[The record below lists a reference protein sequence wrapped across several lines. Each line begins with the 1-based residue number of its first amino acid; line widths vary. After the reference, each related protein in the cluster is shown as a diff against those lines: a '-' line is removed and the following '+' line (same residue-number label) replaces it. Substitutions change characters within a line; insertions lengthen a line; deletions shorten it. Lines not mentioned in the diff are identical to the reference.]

1 MRIILLGNYPPDGQE
16 SMERFAR
23 MLDNG
28 FRNAGVATEIWR
40 PVPVFAREGGSVNKG
55 YRKWLGY
62 IDKWVVFPLI
72 LHWRLRQS
80 ALWESDVRFHICD
93 HSNAPYL
100 LHLDRLRSSI
110 TCHDVL
116 AIRGGLGY
124 ADAHV
129 SASRFGKVLQKWILH
144 HLSRVERLAAVSHFT
159 LRQLT
164 DLVAP
169 HSMDQSVHWH
179 VIHNAFNDEFKPMDV
194 SECATVLH
202 QAGLVSS
209 APFILH
215 VGSSLPRKNRS
226 LLLEMVHTLG
236 NRWAGN
242 ICFAGEGPNKEILA
256 RIEALGLRERVRFI
270 VKPDHNTLVA
280 LYSSCEAFIFPSY
293 SEGFGW
299 PIIEAQACGAPIIAS
314 NIEPMPEV
322 SGGAALHVD
331 PDDPET
337 FGEALITL
345 QNLSTRALLVQQ
357 GFANSRRFEPARMIQ
372 AYLNL
377 CELTPA

>member
-28 FRNAGVATEIWR
+28 FRNAGVTTEIWR
-40 PVPVFAREGGSVNKG
+40 PVPVLAIKGGPMNKG

-62 IDKWVVFPLI
+62 IDKWVIFPLI
-72 LHWRLRQS
+72 LRWRLRQL
-80 ALWESDVRFHICD
+80 ALAESDVRFHICD

-100 LHLDRLRSSI
+100 LHLDRRRSSI

-144 HLSRVERLAAVSHFT
+144 HLSRVERLAAVSRFT
-159 LRQLT
+159 LRQLM
-164 DLVAP
+164 DLGAP
-169 HSMDQSVHWH
+169 SSVDQSVRWH
-179 VIHNAFNDEFKPMDV
+179 VIHNAFNDDFRPMDV
-194 SECATVLH
+194 SECTTILH
-202 QAGLVSS
+202 QAGFVSS

-226 LLLEMVHTLG
+226 LLIEMVHTLG

-242 ICFAGEGPNKEILA
+242 ICFAGEGPNEEMLA
-256 RIEALGLRERVRFI
+256 RIETLGLRERIKFI

-280 LYSSCEAFIFPSY
+280 LYSKCEAFIFPSY

-299 PIIEAQACGAPIIAS
+299 PVIEAQACGAPVIAS

-322 SGGAALHVD
+322 SGGAALHAD
-331 PDDPET
+331 PSNPEA
-337 FGEALITL
+337 FGNALLAL
-345 QNLSTRALLVQQ
+345 QDLSTRTLLVQQ
-357 GFANSRRFEPARMIQ
+357 GFANSRRFEPAHMIQ

-377 CELTPA
+377 CELTPC